1 VKSLLLFI
9 PLLAVG
15 CGASNF
21 STYIVSPSGD
31 GLIDMHCDGHS
42 QSSCNEEARR
52 QCQAGYDVQVSE
64 GQFTEYH
71 LASAYVDAALAEQ
84 YKHDR
89 SNIIIRCRTWH
100 HEYINN
106 LGVK

>member
-1 VKSLLLFI
+1 
-9 PLLAVG
+9 
-15 CGASNF
+15 
-21 STYIVSPSGD
+21 
-31 GLIDMHCDGHS
+31 M
-42 QSSCNEEARR
+42 
-52 QCQAGYDVQVSE
+52 QVSE

-71 LASAYVDAALAEQ
+71 LASAYVDAAIAEQ